1 MLRAK
6 QISQISQCAR
16 SFYLS
21 GPIYGTADGAP
32 ISSSEDE
39 KHASRSQS
47 RSSDVLLKQQ
57 KSHVFS
63 SPVTSTGNTGSSSIR
78 NAFGSTIQ
86 LASKAS
92 SFPSAASQVFTPISS
107 LGSDVNAVNEK
118 VKLSRNVVAV
128 SNNDLPLPSK
138 ARDDHVDE
146 AGPAGN
152 PITSKMVSCNAP
164 VAVKQALP
172 NTKGCKSD
180 SKLPT
185 TPLES
190 FYEKPRGRA
199 KYTKVQANS
208 STNTE
213 CGPSSVSAVHTDP
226 ATVPEKSSTMRAK
239 QNSHSTA
246 MKMKKSQSKFPNSN
260 FVAES
265 ERFYPDGLFSVAKSA
280 GRFSEENVAV
290 VAPNNHEY
298 AHKFSQPSKSSRF
311 QPVVL
316 PSAKHPIN
324 SLHTT
329 EHYYRVLQ
337 QQKWGPMAEVCL
349 NNLEHKL
356 DAFQANQVLKLLSD
370 HSVALGFFKWLK
382 RQPGFKH
389 DEYTYTTMI
398 GILGKARQFNAMR
411 ELLRE
416 MIRDGCLPTV
426 VTYNRMIHAYGRANF
441 IGEAVRVF
449 HEMQELGFEPD
460 LVTYCTLIDIH
471 AKAGFLDVA
480 LNLYQRMQAVGL
492 SPDTFT
498 YSVMV
503 NCLGKG
509 GQLAAAQKMYLEMI
523 ENGCVPNLV
532 TYNIMIALQAKA
544 RNYPSAV
551 KLYRDMQVAGFRP
564 DQVTYNI
571 VMEALGH
578 CGHIEE
584 AEVVFNEM
592 RKDCVPDEPVYCL
605 MVDLWG
611 KAGDIERACAWYF
624 AMIEEGLKPNVP
636 TCNSLLSAYLR
647 AHRFTEARGVLL
659 DMLCIGLVPSLQ
671 TYTLLLSCCTESN
684 SEMALCGELM
694 AITGHPAHSFLS
706 SLPNAE
712 PSGQNV
718 RNHTSHF
725 FDLMHSEDRES
736 KRGLVDAV
744 VDFLHKSGLKEEAG
758 FVWEVAAQRNVYPES
773 LREKSKSHWLI
784 NLHVMSEGTAVTALS
799 RTLAWFQ
806 RRILEAGVKPWRI
819 DIITGWGRRSRVTGS
834 SLVRQ
839 AVEELLYLFQ
849 FPFSA
854 NSNNG
859 CFVGC
864 GEPLNQWLLNSYVE
878 RMHLL

>member
-6 QISQISQCAR
+6 QISQLSQCAR

-21 GPIYGTADGAP
+21 GPRYGTADGAAP
-32 ISSSEDE
+32 SSSSEDD
-39 KHASRSQS
+39 KHGPRTQS

-57 KSHVFS
+57 RSHVLS
-63 SPVTSTGNTGSSSIR
+63 SPAAR
-78 NAFGSTIQ
+78 DAFGSAIQ
-86 LASKAS
+86 LASNTS
-92 SFPSAASQVFTPISS
+92 QFPSSSQVYEPVSS
-107 LGSDVNAVNEK
+107 LKSDVNAVNEN
-118 VKLSRNVVAV
+118 VKLNINV
-128 SNNDLPLPSK
+128 DISK
-138 ARDDHVDE
+138 DTD
-146 AGPAGN
+146 
-152 PITSKMVSCNAP
+152 TSTGSEVVSCNSP
-164 VAVKQALP
+164 MAVKQALLDP
-172 NTKGCKSD
+172 KSSKPD
-180 SKLPT
+180 SKQAITLPK
-185 TPLES
+185 S
-190 FYEKPRGRA
+190 FFEKPRSRA
-199 KYTKVQANS
+199 KCAKVQTNS
-208 STNTE
+208 SIDTE
-213 CGPSSVSAVHTDP
+213 CELGSVSAVLTHPT
-226 ATVPEKSSTMRAK
+226 TVRAK
-239 QNSHSTA
+239 QNNHSTA
-246 MKMKKSQSKFPNSN
+246 MKTRKSQSKFTSMNNRRQSVVQEN
-260 FVAES
+260 
-265 ERFYPDGLFSVAKSA
+265 ERFHIDGHFLVAKSD
-280 GRFSEENVAV
+280 GRFSEEHGTV
-290 VAPNNHEY
+290 VTPNNCESTQ
-298 AHKFSQPSKSSRF
+298 KFSQPWKSSRF
-311 QPVVL
+311 QPLVL
-316 PSAKHPIN
+316 QPDKHPIN
-324 SLHTT
+324 SLLAID
-329 EHYYRVLQ
+329 HYSHVLQ

-349 NNLEHKL
+349 NNLGHKL
-356 DAFQANQVLKLLSD
+356 DAFQANQVLKLLCD
-370 HSVALGFFKWLK
+370 HSVALGFFRWLK
-382 RQPGFKH
+382 RQPAFKH

-411 ELLRE
+411 GLLRE
-416 MIRDGCLPTV
+416 MIRDGCSPTV

-441 IGEAVRVF
+441 IGEAVEVF

-480 LNLYQRMQAVGL
+480 LNLYRRMRTVGL

-509 GQLAAAQKMYLEMI
+509 GQLAASQKMYAEMI
-523 ENGCVPNLV
+523 ENGCIPNLV

-551 KLYRDMQVAGFRP
+551 KLYRDMQAAGFRP

-584 AEVVFNEM
+584 AEAVFNEM

-605 MVDLWG
+605 LIDLWG
-611 KAGDIERACAWYF
+611 KAGDIERARTWYRV
-624 AMIEEGLKPNVP
+624 MIEEGLKPNTP

-647 AHRFTEARGVLL
+647 AHCFAEARDVLIN
-659 DMLCIGLVPSLQ
+659 MLCIGLVPSLQ

-684 SEMALCGELM
+684 SEMALCCELM

-718 RNHTSHF
+718 REHTSHF
-725 FDLMHSEDRES
+725 FDVMHSEDRES

-744 VDFLHKSGLKEEAG
+744 IDFLHKSGLKEEAG
-758 FVWEVAAQRNVYPES
+758 FVWEVAARRNVYPES
-773 LREKSKSHWLI
+773 LREKSRAHWHI

-806 RRILEAGVKPWRI
+806 RRILDAGIRPWRI

-834 SLVRQ
+834 SMVRQ
-839 AVEELLYLFQ
+839 AVEELLHLFQ
-849 FPFSA
+849 FPFSD
-854 NSNNG
+854 NSNSG